1 MSCSEAVVAVASLAE
16 LQELLPGILNQMGPD
31 SLMHLKKMM
40 AQMGGGGMGGFP
52 GAAAIAGDD
61 DDGEGKNTPFFLGTH
76 DPFKSTT
83 EFNHSFL
90 SLQTSM
96 TWETTL

>member
-1 MSCSEAVVAVASLAE
+1 MSCSEAVVAIALLAE

-61 DDGEGKNTPFFLGTH
+61 DDGKSKSSFFQGTRA
-76 DPFKSTT
+76 
-83 EFNHSFL
+83 
-90 SLQTSM
+90 
-96 TWETTL
+96 